1 MRCHKNNHQI
11 LEQLFRA
18 NISVINA
25 FVTQLI
31 LLIAALA
38 KENMS
43 IFTLQYSLKINALIN
58 YKQSTNLLPVCFVF
72 VDN

>member
-1 MRCHKNNHQI
+1 M
-11 LEQLFRA
+11 LEQRFRA

-31 LLIAALA
+31 FLIAALA
-38 KENMS
+38 KENTS
-43 IFTLQYSLKINALIN
+43 IVASKYSLKINVLIN
-58 YKQSTNLLPVCFVF
+58 YKQSTNLLPVCFVC

>member
-1 MRCHKNNHQI
+1 M
-11 LEQLFRA
+11 LEELFRA
-18 NISVINA
+18 NIPVINA

-43 IFTLQYSLKINALIN
+43 IFTLQYGLKINVLTN
-58 YKQSTNLLPVCFVF
+58 YKQSTNLLPVCFVCI
-72 VDN
+72 DN

>member
-1 MRCHKNNHQI
+1 M

-25 FVTQLI
+25 FVAQLI
-31 LLIAALA
+31 LLIAAFA

-43 IFTLQYSLKINALIN
+43 IITLQYGLKMNVLIN
-58 YKQSTNLLPVCFVF
+58 HKQSTNLLHVCFVCI
-72 VDN
+72 DN